1 MSLIIKDKFVLI
13 TGSTS
18 DIGFA
23 IAKDLAINSN
33 LILHGRDIEMLK
45 KLASEIT
52 NKKRILLWEYDLN
65 IVENLSADFTL
76 FLETN
81 GVHSYFFSSNQGE
94 INLSSLIV
102 STVQFRNSCMITCP
116 NYKLHVR
123 LSQLILHI

>member
-13 TGSTS
+13 TGATS

-52 NKKRILLWEYDLN
+52 NKKRILLWKYDLN
-65 IVENLSADFTL
+65 NVENLSADFIL

-81 GVHSYFFSSNQGE
+81 F
-94 INLSSLIV
+94 
-102 STVQFRNSCMITCP
+102 NSI
-116 NYKLHVR
+116 
-123 LSQLILHI
+123 